1 MDTVQFV
8 DRISSTPTV
17 RLDLNDDVTWS
28 LNYAG
33 TDMSPPAL
41 KTATTGTLLT
51 DGEQQTAAAYSNRVI
66 KLSLDL
72 KTASVDGQATAM
84 QQLWRE
90 LDRPTNII
98 RWQPAGATAPVFL
111 RTIRSSDTRVTDY
124 PGTGTLRSLDVVIRA
139 EPFALGLK
147 ETPAAVTVSNDPA
160 AGANGGYLDLTTV
173 KGDVETP
180 LMMSMPGSATALA
193 VRRTSV
199 FGVRRRG
206 TPSAMPYF
214 RQAESLTIGTDVSMP
229 GNDPLCSGSG
239 SNYTRCSFATDASM
253 QVRVSGNM
261 TSLPSSVD
269 LRGKYRVFA
278 RLRHSVALDVIK
290 VQLQWAFSGPKIT
303 NDPVTLING
312 ASVNMTGL
320 MYYDLGQMQVPVGA
334 DPVTDGYSGAELPCR
349 TPLVYLQAQR
359 VSGTGNLD
367 VDHLLFVPA
376 DDRLL
381 SVKWPAGAAFSS
393 VVDGTHNMTY
403 DSDVAG
409 AGTLGT
415 SESSE
420 IAGGFPTISP
430 GATNRIFFIRQA
442 APVDAVSDDI
452 TNTTAIQPSYYPRYL
467 SVRPATT

>member
-8 DRISSTPTV
+8 DRIASAPTV

-28 LNYAG
+28 LNYQG

-51 DGEQQTAAAYSNRVI
+51 DGEQQTAAAYTNRVV

-124 PGTGTLRSLDVVIRA
+124 PGTGTLRTLDVVVRA

-160 AGANGGYLDLTTV
+160 AANGCYLDLASP

-180 LMMSMPGSATALA
+180 LMMSMPGSATAIA

-199 FGVRRRG
+199 FAVRRRG
-206 TPSAMPYF
+206 TPSATPF
-214 RQAESLTIGTDVSMP
+214 LRQAESLTIGTDVSMP
-229 GNDPLCSGSG
+229 GNDVACSGSG

-261 TSLPSSVD
+261 TSAGSSVD

-278 RLRHSVALDVIK
+278 KLRHSVSTDVIS
-290 VQLQWAFSGPKIT
+290 VQFQWGFTGPKIS
-303 NDPVTLING
+303 NNAVTLING
-312 ASVNMTGL
+312 ASANFTGL
-320 MYYDLGQMQVPVGA
+320 MYYDLGEMQVPVGA
-334 DPVTDGYSGAELPCR
+334 DPVHDGYSGVELPVR
-349 TPLVYLQAQR
+349 TALVYLMAQR
-359 VSGTGNLD
+359 VSGSGNLD
-367 VDHLLFVPA
+367 IDHFLFVPA
-376 DDRLL
+376 DDKLL
-381 SVKWPAGAAFSS
+381 SVKWPAGAISRS

-403 DSDVAG
+403 DADT
-409 AGTLGT
+409 AGTGELGT
-415 SESSE
+415 SNSSE
-420 IAGGFPTISP
+420 IAGGFPMISP
-430 GATNRIFFIRQA
+430 GVTNRIFFIRHA
-442 APVDAVSDDI
+442 VAVDATPDPI
-452 TNTTAIQPSYYPRYL
+452 TDTTAITPTYYPRYL